1 MHPDVERV
9 LAELDGHRTRF
20 EALCRSLSAEELD
33 RNVPNSTWL
42 VRDFIA
48 HLATIDGPV
57 GEMFASIHSGGDPG
71 IRTADG
77 ARWDVDRWNE
87 AQVQERRSRALE
99 EILAEA
105 AKTRSVLRRHLQSL
119 TDEDLARTIKFVGDA
134 RRPAGEFSLGAYIRG
149 WCKHDAMHAV
159 DMTRALPERIT
170 PELTAWFDDPVIA
183 GYQKAMN
190 PAP

>member
-20 EALCRSLSAEELD
+20 EALCRSLSAREMN
-33 RNVPNSTWL
+33 RPVPNSTWL

-48 HLATIDGPV
+48 HLATIDVPV
-57 GEMFASIHSGGDPG
+57 GEMFASVHSGGDPG
-71 IRTADG
+71 IRTSDG

-87 AQVQERRSRALE
+87 VQVQERRPRSLE

-105 AKTRSVLRRHLQSL
+105 AETRSVLRKHLQSL
-119 TDEDLARTIKFVGDA
+119 TKEDLARTIKFAGDA
-134 RRPAGEFSLGAYIRG
+134 RRPASEFPLGAYIRG
-149 WCKHDAMHAV
+149 WCKHDPMHAV
-159 DMTRALPERIT
+159 DMVRALPGRIT
-170 PELTAWFDDPVIA
+170 PELEAWFDDPVIA